1 MRIGM
6 YKYQR
11 EYIRVTRIGHMS
23 GSGFGVQVQG
33 LKIGLEM
40 KMRIETET

>member
-11 EYIRVTRIGHMS
+11 EHIRVTRIGHMS
-23 GSGFGVQVQG
+23 GLGFGLG
-33 LKIGLEM
+33 D
-40 KMRIETET
+40 